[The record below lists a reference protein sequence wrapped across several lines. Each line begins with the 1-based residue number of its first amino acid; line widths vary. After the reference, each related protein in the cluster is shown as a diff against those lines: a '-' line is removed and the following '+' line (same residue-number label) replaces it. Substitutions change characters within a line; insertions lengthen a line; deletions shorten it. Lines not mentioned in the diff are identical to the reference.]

1 MDADFRSFWKFYLRT
16 GTATAMGQ
24 SIVLPCGGGAFYFVS
39 STIQFISFLR
49 PYNNFSVLK
58 YTFYLEKL
66 CFKVGLR
73 RSVNNLLDGNEV
85 DV

>member
-1 MDADFRSFWKFYLRT
+1 MRYNLVIIRLRLLT
-16 GTATAMGQ
+16 LGER
-24 SIVLPCGGGAFYFVS
+24 
-39 STIQFISFLR
+39 FISFLR